1 MMNELRKNAKLILW
15 IVIGAFI
22 LTIFAVW
29 GMKGVMFE
37 ESKNP
42 DLIAKIGKDTIT
54 YTELGQLWQNKLQE
68 LYDKGIK
75 VTDEKEK
82 ELKKELLYDII
93 EHKLKLKYAQ
103 KIGIFTTDEEV
114 AENIMSIPAF
124 SDKNGNFDKN
134 LYQNILYNQRIQP
147 HEFEE
152 QQRQYITLVKLRN
165 QILSTIKFTNDELKM
180 YFLKRQRTLNV
191 QYVYFDYRN
200 YLKEIN
206 IDIEKMKDYYAMHKK
221 DFEKPEQVKASH
233 ILIIADSSPASPTG
247 LTDEQA
253 KKLAEEIY
261 KKAKSGEDF
270 SALAKK
276 YSKDTATKDK
286 GGDLGWFKKGEM
298 VPEFEK
304 ASFSLKQGEISEPV
318 KTQFGYHIIKCTG
331 KQSAYEPTFEKE
343 KDKVL
348 KELQKQYG
356 MELMKKKAEKML
368 SEIKSPDDFEVA
380 AKANTITI
388 KTLISIKED
397 SKIPEIESEE
407 AKDILFDSNK
417 NTVTKVIEGKNGY
430 YIFKI
435 IDEKPAKFDEQKFEK
450 QKSELAE
457 KLKQIKF
464 DQVFEDL
471 MTKLKEEA
479 KIEIFEG
486 NL

>member
-29 GMKGVMFE
+29 GMKGMLFE

-42 DLIAKIGKDTIT
+42 DILAKIDKTTIT
-54 YTELGQLWQNKLQE
+54 YTELGELWQNKLQE

-75 VTDEKEK
+75 LTDEKEK

-93 EHKLKLKYAQ
+93 EHRLKMQYAQ

-114 AENIMSIPAF
+114 AESIMSIQAF
-124 SDKNGNFDKN
+124 LDKNGNFDKN
-134 LYQNILYNQRIQP
+134 LYQNILYNQRINA

-165 QILSTIKFTNDELKM
+165 QIMSTIKFTDDELKM
-180 YFLKRQRTLNV
+180 YFSKRQRILNV
-191 QYVYFDYRN
+191 KYVYFDYKN
-200 YLKEIN
+200 YLNELN
-206 IDIEKMKDYYAMHKK
+206 IDIEKMKDYYSMHKK
-221 DFEKPEQVKASH
+221 DFEKPEQIKASH
-233 ILIIADSSPASPTG
+233 ILIVADASPTSPSG

-253 KKLAEEIY
+253 KKLAEDIY
-261 KKAKSGEDF
+261 KRAKSGEDF
-270 SALAKK
+270 AALAKK
-276 YSKDTATKDK
+276 YSKDTGSKDK

-304 ASFSLKQGEISEPV
+304 MAFSLKKGEISEPV
-318 KTQFGYHIIKCTG
+318 KTQFGYHVIKCYD
-331 KQSAYEPTFEKE
+331 KQAAYEPTFEKE
-343 KDKVL
+343 KDRVL

-356 MELMKKKAEKML
+356 MDLMKKKADKMYG
-368 SEIKSPDDFEVA
+368 EIKKPEDFEIVA
-380 AKANTITI
+380 KSNTVTV
-388 KTLISIKED
+388 KTLNSITED
-397 SKIPEIESEE
+397 AKMPELESEE
-407 AKDILFDSNK
+407 AKNVLFDLNK
-417 NTVTKVIEGKNGY
+417 NTVSKVIEGKNGY

-435 IDEKPAKFDEQKFEK
+435 IDEKYVKFDEKKFEK
-450 QKSELAE
+450 QKQDLAE
-457 KLKQIKF
+457 KLRAIKF

-471 MTKLKEEA
+471 MTKLKKEA
-479 KIEIFEG
+479 KIEVYEK

>member
-1 MMNELRKNAKLILW
+1 MMNELRKNAKIILW

-22 LTIFAVW
+22 LTIFAIW
-29 GMKGVMFE
+29 GMKGVLFE
-37 ESKNP
+37 ETENP
-42 DLIAKIGKDTIT
+42 DLIAKFEKEAIT
-54 YTELGQLWQNKLQE
+54 YTELGKLWQNKLQD

-75 VTDEKEK
+75 ITDEKEK

-103 KIGIFTTDEEV
+103 QTGIFTTDEEV

-124 SDKNGNFDKN
+124 TDKNGNFDKN

-165 QILSTIKFTNDELKM
+165 QILSNIKFTEDELKM
-180 YFLKRQRTLNV
+180 YFQKRNRILNV
-191 QYVYFDYRN
+191 KYVYFDYRN
-200 YLKEIN
+200 YLDQLK

-221 DFEKPEQVKASH
+221 DYEKPEQVKASH
-233 ILIIADSSPASPTG
+233 ILIMADASPTSPTG

-253 KKLAEEIY
+253 KKLAEDIY
-261 KKAKSGEDF
+261 KRAKAGEDF

-276 YSKDTATKDK
+276 YSKDTSTKDK
-286 GGDLGWFKKGEM
+286 GGDLGWFKKGDM

-304 ASFSLKQGEISEPV
+304 ASFALKIGQISEPV

-331 KQSAYEPTFEKE
+331 KQDAYEPTFEKE
-343 KDKVL
+343 KNNVL

-356 MELMKKKAEKML
+356 MDLMKKKADKMS
-368 SEIKSPDDFEVA
+368 SEIKAPEDFEIA
-380 AKANTITI
+380 AKANTITVKI
-388 KTLISIKED
+388 LNSIKQD
-397 SKIPEIESEE
+397 DKLTEIESDE
-407 AKDILFDSNK
+407 AKNIIFDL
-417 NTVTKVIEGKNGY
+417 NTGTVSKIIEGKNGY

-435 IDEKPAKFDEQKFEK
+435 VDEKVTKFDEKKFGQQKM
-450 QKSELAE
+450 ELAE
-457 KLKQIKF
+457 KLREIKF

-471 MTKLKEEA
+471 MTKLKKEA
-479 KIEIFEG
+479 KIEIFEQ

>member
-29 GMKGVMFE
+29 GMKGILFE
-37 ESKNP
+37 ETKNP
-42 DLIAKIGKDTIT
+42 DILAKFGKETIT

-68 LYDKGIK
+68 LYDKGVKI
-75 VTDEKEK
+75 TDEKEK
-82 ELKKELLYDII
+82 ELKKELLYNII

-103 KIGIFTTDEEV
+103 QMGIFTTDDEV

-124 SDKNGNFDKN
+124 TDKNGNFDKN

-165 QILSTIKFTNDELKM
+165 RILSTIKFTSEELKM

-191 QYVYFDYRN
+191 KYAYFDYRN
-200 YLKEIN
+200 YLDEIK

-221 DFEKPEQVKASH
+221 DYEKPEQVKASH
-233 ILIIADSSPASPTG
+233 ILIMADASPTSPTG

-253 KKLAEEIY
+253 KKLADDIY
-261 KKAKSGEDF
+261 KRAKVGEDF
-270 SALAKK
+270 SSLAKK
-276 YSKDTATKDK
+276 YSKDTGTKDK

-304 ASFSLKQGEISEPV
+304 AAFALGNGQISEPV

-331 KQSAYEPTFEKE
+331 KQKAYEPTFEKE

-356 MELMKKKAEKML
+356 MDLMNKRANKMY
-368 SEIKSPDDFEVA
+368 SEIKNPEDFEIA
-380 AKANTITI
+380 AKSNTITI
-388 KTLISIKED
+388 KTLNSITED
-397 SKIPEIESEE
+397 SKMSEIESEE
-407 AKDILFDSNK
+407 AKDILFDLNI
-417 NTVTKVIEGKNGY
+417 NTVSNVIEGKNGY
-430 YIFKI
+430 YIFKV
-435 IDEKPAKFDEQKFEK
+435 IDEKPAKFDEKKFGK
-450 QKSELAE
+450 QKQKLAE
-457 KLKQIKF
+457 KLREIKF
-464 DQVFEDL
+464 NQVFENL
-471 MTKLKEEA
+471 MTKLKKDVKLDIYEE
-479 KIEIFEG
+479 